1 MAAKNIRVSFCSG
14 SEQLYNGTLEV
25 TCTQASAALLHM
37 VVEKKAMSLHID
49 WGEDVKLE
57 VRLETA
63 QSLSWCR
70 GTPDTFSWETAWRML
85 CKWQSATFVVTA
97 APAAGAGANAAAN
110 IPPSMTAA
118 SAAADGGAGSSAH
131 ANTSPSVAVASAAV
145 VAVAS
150 GGPSHGPPLAAAAV
164 QAVDASGA
172 LTLEKRVMAGKRKAS
187 REKAARAEPKTC
199 RTMRPMNELT
209 SLVRAGSTTLELVK
223 GYRVM
228 SKREAIL
235 LVAEYCEC
243 VTANGANNRTAAIYS
258 LGNTAN
264 AAWTAGKVAGRKPT
278 STATRCRARCHD
290 FKNCPFIADWQ
301 RKIDPADGHIWELV
315 DFTAH
320 TLSCDKPKSTSAYT
334 TKMLAQAY
342 ISNGG
347 PMDFAVMGK
356 RTLAPALNRFIREDA
371 SGKAGRGKMNRAKQ
385 TVRLSQT
392 GTLQDGL
399 SGLQP
404 WLRAL
409 RRLGNHAV
417 LLEPFGA
424 DTMNQLNIDLAAKE
438 HARKHNSTPSANRIL
453 PPDKLATAGLKYF
466 HGYIV
471 LFQVAKNMLELGL
484 LDGVF
489 STDVCHNK
497 SGPGVFFFLVGYDA
511 NRCIV
516 YLGYMFTIATES
528 ASTWAL
534 FFEGVHKYFGT
545 TFDCREHR
553 LLTDADKGCFKAS
566 DLKLM
571 YIGLFLCLKHLFT
584 NLKKNKSIERAH
596 IDLLYDAT
604 QLKDRQ
610 AALDAW
616 HTLPRGGLVTYLTN
630 EKIGPVHVLPAV
642 GGRMRRRTTSNQ
654 AESTNQAI
662 NAARKCG
669 NYFHAG
675 KQIFQYAAATHA
687 ALYRDAQNCERHL
700 APRPASDLA
709 DTYRRMEGLNPIVT
723 AQGIHKYTVSF
734 GGTTAHSVDLD
745 QLTCT
750 CGVHACDGNLCMCL
764 IAALDKSTQHGSIES
779 NVDTLYT
786 TESWRAQRGIA
797 FDVPPVNARPKQAAD
812 SDSDEDLVLPVAVFA
827 QRGRPCTKRKEAFSQ
842 TSRRAGLRATRQ
854 ALSRGEQRPTG
865 PPPTDAAS
873 NTTGDDLFATARHTG
888 AVAAVCRNG
897 GSDNVPAPGA
907 PTQRVPP
914 AVFGEWRSPHEA
926 GCAGCTH
933 DTNKIIGPA
942 RTQVLHCHSCPRT
955 LCHHECQEQCSRL
968 QTTAGG
974 GIIHWVVAY
983 VAQPHGAQPGTLHFC
998 QDCWWCHRADV
1009 AAVHNVV
1016 ATSTCGAPPPSP
1028 EAFLD
1033 GAWRAVLSWD
1043 AYKARPAVSATE
1055 LADKV
1060 AGLLPRAVGNEALR
1074 AVEHVVAR
1082 GWDGKVAGR
1091 AGKWR
1096 YVQAYAETTASAV
1109 QPFIVWVEPLPPPC
1123 TDRPSAYERLT
1134 TAMARSREGL
1144 APRDVETFS

>member
-1 MAAKNIRVSFCSG
+1 MAAKNIRASFCSG

-118 SAAADGGAGSSAH
+118 SAAADSGAGSSAH

-223 GYRVM
+223 GYQVM

-417 LLEPFGA
+417 LLE
-424 DTMNQLNIDLAAKE
+424 
-438 HARKHNSTPSANRIL
+438 
-453 PPDKLATAGLKYF
+453 
-466 HGYIV
+466 
-471 LFQVAKNMLELGL
+471 
-484 LDGVF
+484 
-489 STDVCHNK
+489 
-497 SGPGVFFFLVGYDA
+497 
-511 NRCIV
+511 
-516 YLGYMFTIATES
+516 
-528 ASTWAL
+528 
-534 FFEGVHKYFGT
+534 
-545 TFDCREHR
+545 
-553 LLTDADKGCFKAS
+553 
-566 DLKLM
+566 
-571 YIGLFLCLKHLFT
+571 
-584 NLKKNKSIERAH
+584 
-596 IDLLYDAT
+596 
-604 QLKDRQ
+604 
-610 AALDAW
+610 

-723 AQGIHKYTVSF
+723 AQGTHKYTVSF

-812 SDSDEDLVLPVAVFA
+812 SDSDEDLVQFPILSVSTACIGFRFGSAASFHFPGNV
-827 QRGRPCTKRKEAFSQ
+827 GL
-842 TSRRAGLRATRQ
+842 GLRTSDWQ
-854 ALSRGEQRPTG
+854 QQQDKPLPGLLMKQFSLF
-865 PPPTDAAS
+865 S
-873 NTTGDDLFATARHTG
+873 IYSCKHTT
-888 AVAAVCRNG
+888 
-897 GSDNVPAPGA
+897 
-907 PTQRVPP
+907 Q
-914 AVFGEWRSPHEA
+914 
-926 GCAGCTH
+926 
-933 DTNKIIGPA
+933 
-942 RTQVLHCHSCPRT
+942 QT
-955 LCHHECQEQCSRL
+955 LCGQSKRRDRRF
-968 QTTAGG
+968 
-974 GIIHWVVAY
+974 IH
-983 VAQPHGAQPGTLHFC
+983 
-998 QDCWWCHRADV
+998 
-1009 AAVHNVV
+1009 
-1016 ATSTCGAPPPSP
+1016 
-1028 EAFLD
+1028 
-1033 GAWRAVLSWD
+1033 
-1043 AYKARPAVSATE
+1043 
-1055 LADKV
+1055 
-1060 AGLLPRAVGNEALR
+1060 
-1074 AVEHVVAR
+1074 
-1082 GWDGKVAGR
+1082 
-1091 AGKWR
+1091 
-1096 YVQAYAETTASAV
+1096 
-1109 QPFIVWVEPLPPPC
+1109 
-1123 TDRPSAYERLT
+1123 
-1134 TAMARSREGL
+1134 
-1144 APRDVETFS
+1144 